1 LEKKPNQ
8 LIDAL
13 SSGPV
18 RQYILDHENDDI
30 REIILK
36 HKEVLG
42 IPTAQLLE
50 QIVTRRKA
58 KEKLPLY
65 YQTPGIIF
73 PPPENFEQSSSEVT
87 ALLKSELIHN
97 LMDGTSAVIADLTSG
112 FGVDAYFLSTIADK
126 IHVVEPDRSLAD
138 LAQHN
143 HQLLGAHNIEYHIS
157 TAESFLHAT
166 DIRFDLIY
174 ADPSRRTV
182 ERKKIR
188 SFEESQPDILK
199 LQNNMFDKSSLLLIK
214 ASPLLD
220 IQAGISQLVCVKKVF
235 VISVS
240 NECKEILFL
249 CEKSFGN
256 TPSVET
262 INILTVGEPEKFVFS
277 FAREREQT
285 VDFSDP
291 LKYLYEPN
299 ASIMK
304 AGAFKSVATS
314 FNLKKIQSSTHL
326 YTAEHFVSNF
336 PGRKF
341 LIETFV
347 KPDPAEIRKYLPEGK
362 ANVTTRNYP
371 LSPEALKKKTGL
383 KDGGE
388 KFLIGFSGQNKKFL
402 AIAKRL

>member
-1 LEKKPNQ
+1 MEKKLKE
-8 LIDAL
+8 LIDSL

-18 RQYILDHENDDI
+18 RKYILDHENRDI
-30 REIILK
+30 RDIILK

-73 PPPENFEQSSSEVT
+73 PPPANFEQTSSEIT
-87 ALLKSELIHN
+87 ALYKSKL
-97 LMDGTSAVIADLTSG
+97 LSTLLAGTKRTVADLTGG
-112 FGVDAYFLSTIADK
+112 FGVDTYFLSRVVEK
-126 IHVVEPDRSLAD
+126 IHFIEPDQSLASIARHD
-138 LAQHN
+138 HKI
-143 HQLLGAHNIEYHIS
+143 LGAENIEYHIS
-157 TAESFLHAT
+157 TAESFLDTAI
-166 DIRFDLIY
+166 DFDLIY

-182 ERKKIR
+182 NRKKIH
-188 SFEESQPDILK
+188 SLEESRPDILK
-199 LQNNMFDKSSLLLIK
+199 LRQTLFDKAPLLLVK

-220 IQAGISQLVCVKKVF
+220 IQAGITQLSSVRKVF
-235 VISVS
+235 VISIA

-249 CEKSFGN
+249 CERGFAG
-256 TPSVET
+256 TPSIEAV
-262 INILTVGEPEKFVFS
+262 NIIQAGEEERFEFT
-277 FAREREQT
+277 FEREREQT

-299 ASIMK
+299 ASILK
-304 AGAFKSVATS
+304 AGAFKSVAV
-314 FNLKKIQSSTHL
+314 FFHLKKIQSSTHL
-326 YTAEHFVSNF
+326 YTAEHLVNDF

-341 LIETFV
+341 LIESFV
-347 KPDPAEIRKYLPEGK
+347 KPTPGDAKKFFATGK

-371 LSPEALKKKTGL
+371 LSPEDLKKKTGL

-388 KFLIGFSGQNKKFL
+388 KFLIGFSGRQKKFL
-402 AIAKRL
+402 VVAARL